1 MDGFLIL
8 ENGAVFQGKAFGA
21 PGEKTGEVVFN
32 TSMTGYQEI
41 LTDASYCGEIVVMT
55 YPLQGNYGI
64 NAEDF
69 EHKQSFVRGF
79 VVHDLC
85 DEPSNWRSQSS
96 LHRFLAERG
105 IVALQGID
113 TRALTRMLRQK
124 GTMRGLITTSKAPL
138 EEWLQTVR
146 QAPTLSMEEP
156 VPTVTC
162 AAPYQVEGGAGPHI
176 VVIDCGAKGNII
188 RSLREVGDC
197 RITVVPAR
205 TGAETILA
213 YQPDGVLISNG
224 PGDPERVPYVIKTV
238 QELLGKVPLFG
249 ICLGHQILA
258 LACGARTYKLKF
270 GHRGANHPVQDL
282 ETGRVY
288 ITSQNHGY
296 AVAEDS
302 LAGLPLRVTMKNLN
316 DDTVEGI
323 RHLQYPA
330 FSVQYH
336 PEASP
341 GPRDNLYLF
350 EQFLTLV
357 GRG

>member
-8 ENGAVFQGKAFGA
+8 ENGAVFSGQAFGA

-85 DEPSNWRSQSS
+85 DEPSNWRSQAT

-105 IVALQGID
+105 IVALAGID
-113 TRALTRMLRQK
+113 TRALTRILRQR
-124 GTMRGLITTSKAPL
+124 GTMRGLITTRKEAM
-138 EEWLQTVR
+138 EAWLDKVQA
-146 QAPTLSMEEP
+146 APTLSMEEP
-156 VPTVTC
+156 VPLVTC
-162 AAPYQVEGGAGPHI
+162 PAPYELAGGGPHI
-176 VVIDCGAKGNII
+176 VIIDCGAKGNII
-188 RSLREVGDC
+188 RSLQQVGDC

-205 TGAETILA
+205 TGAAEILA
-213 YQPDGVLISNG
+213 HKPEGVLISNG
-224 PGDPERVPYVIKTV
+224 PGDPERVPYVIDTV
-238 QELLGKVPLFG
+238 RELLGKIPLFG

-282 ETGRVY
+282 ETGQVY

-296 AVAEDS
+296 AVSEES
-302 LAGLPLRVTMKNLN
+302 LADLPLQVTMKNLN
-316 DDTVEGI
+316 DNTVEGI
-323 RHLQYPA
+323 RHLIYPA

>member
-8 ENGAVFQGKAFGA
+8 ENGAVFPGQAFGA
-21 PGEKTGEVVFN
+21 PGENTGEVVFN

-64 NAEDF
+64 NKEDF

-105 IVALQGID
+105 IVGLAGID
-113 TRALTRMLRQK
+113 TRALTRMLRQR
-124 GTMRGLITTSKAPL
+124 GTMRGLITTRKQPL
-138 EEWLQTVR
+138 EAWLEQV
-146 QAPTLSMEEP
+146 QAAPTLSMEEP
-156 VPTVTC
+156 VPQVTC
-162 AAPYQVEGGAGPHI
+162 PAPYVVEGGSGPHI

-188 RSLREVGDC
+188 RSLQQVGDC
-197 RITVVPAR
+197 RITVVPAW
-205 TGAETILA
+205 TGAEEILA
-213 YQPDGVLISNG
+213 YKPEGVLISNG

-238 QELLGKVPLFG
+238 QQLLGQMPLFG

-282 ETGRVY
+282 ESGRVY

-302 LAGLPLRVTMKNLN
+302 LRELPLVVTMKNLN
-316 DDTVEGI
+316 DGTVEGI
-323 RHLQYPA
+323 RHRHHPA

-350 EQFLTLV
+350 DQFLKLV